1 LKILYI
7 LKYIIIMT
15 DILIKIF
22 NNFNILIQTKN
33 EELREILF
41 DDIYKYI
48 EYIKYN
54 NNINNETRKSIYNII
69 ISIYINISNY
79 LYLQL

>member
-1 LKILYI
+1 
-7 LKYIIIMT
+7 MT

-54 NNINNETRKSIYNII
+54 NNINNETRKSMYNII

>member
-1 LKILYI
+1 
-7 LKYIIIMT
+7 MT

-33 EELREILF
+33 ENLREILF
-41 DDIYKYI
+41 DDIYKYM

-54 NNINNETRKSIYNII
+54 NNINNETRKSMYNII
-69 ISIYINISNY
+69 IPIYINISNY

>member
-1 LKILYI
+1 
-7 LKYIIIMT
+7 MT